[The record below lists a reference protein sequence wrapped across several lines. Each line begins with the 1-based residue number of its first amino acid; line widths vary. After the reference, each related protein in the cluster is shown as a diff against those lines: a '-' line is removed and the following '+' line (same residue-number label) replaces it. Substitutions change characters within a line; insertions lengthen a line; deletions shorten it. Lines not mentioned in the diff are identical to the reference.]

1 MASAISGGD
10 VTEVNRETSRTGAQ
24 LATRD
29 WIPEG
34 PARAGIV
41 IVHGAAEHSGRYE
54 HVGSALA
61 ARGYGTYSYDH
72 RGHGESSGP
81 SMHVDNWQEYVDDLE
96 DRFSAVAVA
105 LKLPMVLYGHSLGG
119 LIALDYCLSTSE
131 LMPDLL
137 VLSGPALEAN
147 VAGWKKMLAPVL
159 ARIMPRALLPLDLE
173 GEQLSRDPRVG
184 EAYFND
190 PLVATK
196 ATARFGAETLKAQA
210 RVAERIPMLTIPTLL
225 LAGGSDTI
233 IPPQSSLA
241 LAEVA
246 VVERRLYPN
255 LRHEIHNEPE
265 GPEVVSDIA
274 DWIDAQLE
282 KR

>member
-61 ARGYGTYSYDH
+61 ARGYATYSYDH

-81 SMHVDNWQEYVDDLE
+81 SMHVDNWREYVDDLE

-184 EAYFND
+184 EAYSND

>member
-1 MASAISGGD
+1 M
-10 VTEVNRETSRTGAQ
+10 TEVNRETSRTGAQ
-24 LATRD
+24 LATRK
-29 WIPEG
+29 WIPKG
-34 PARAGIV
+34 PARAGVV
-41 IVHGAAEHSGRYE
+41 IVHGAAEHSGRYD

-61 ARGYGTYSYDH
+61 ARGFATYSYDH

-81 SMHVDNWQEYVDDLE
+81 SMHVDSWQEYVGDLE
-96 DRFSAVAVA
+96 DRFSAAAVS

-119 LIALDYCLSTSE
+119 LMALDYCLSVSE
-131 LMPDLL
+131 PIPDLL

-147 VAGWKKMLAPVL
+147 VASWKKALAPIL
-159 ARIMPRALLPLDLE
+159 AKIMPKVLLPLDLE
-173 GEQLSRDPRVG
+173 GGQLSRDPQVG

-210 RVAERIPMLTIPTLL
+210 RVAERMPTLTVATLL

-241 LAEVA
+241 LGEVA

-265 GPEVVSDIA
+265 GPEVISDIA